1 VLTCCA
7 NSKEHTMNASTSVPP
22 RRPTAGIDWA
32 SDDHAVAVVDPD
44 GVVLKRC
51 IFEHTGAGLRA
62 LVKMLHGADVDAV
75 GIERPDGP
83 VVEALLEADFTVFV
97 IAPNQVKNLRSR
109 YGSAGNKDDR
119 FDAYVLADTI
129 RTDRQRL
136 TALTQ
141 DSPQTVTL
149 RMTVRARKDFIA
161 ARVAMGNQLR
171 AHLQSTL
178 PGVIGLFRDIDSPIT
193 LAFLAR
199 FPSQT
204 KADWRSPTRLQAWL
218 RATGYLNP
226 NNAPALHAHLTA
238 AARGTTGAEADARA
252 AVTLTL
258 VAALSALRTQIK
270 ALEDQIAA
278 QLAAHPDGHIFTS
291 LPRAGTVR
299 AARLLAEIGDARGRY
314 PTPESLVC
322 LAGAAPSTRQSGRVK
337 VVSFRWAADKQ
348 LRGAVTDF
356 AGDSHTANAWAA
368 DLYRRA
374 RERGH
379 DHPHAVRILARAWLH
394 VIWRC
399 WQDSVAYN
407 PANHRALQRILAT
420 AA

>member
-1 VLTCCA
+1 
-7 NSKEHTMNASTSVPP
+7 MNASTPATI

-44 GVVLKRC
+44 GVVVTRC
-51 IFEHTGAGLRA
+51 TVEHTGAGLRVLIKA
-62 LVKMLHGADVDAV
+62 LQRAEVDVV

-83 VVEALLEADFTVFV
+83 VVDALLDAGFTVFV
-97 IAPNQVKNLRSR
+97 IAPNQLKNLRSR

-119 FDAYVLADTI
+119 FDAYVLADTV
-129 RTDRQRL
+129 RTDRHRL

-141 DSPQTVTL
+141 DSPQTLTL
-149 RMTVRARKDFIA
+149 RMTVRARKDLIA
-161 ARVAMGNQLR
+161 ARVAMANQLR
-171 AHLQSTL
+171 AHLQTTL
-178 PGVIGLFRDIDSPIT
+178 PGAIGLFRDIDSPIT
-193 LAFLAR
+193 LVFLTR
-199 FPSQT
+199 FPSQA
-204 KADWRSPTRLQAWL
+204 KADWLSPARLQAWL
-218 RATGYLNP
+218 RSAGYCNP
-226 NNAPALHAHLTA
+226 TNAAALHAHLTA
-238 AARGTTGAEADARA
+238 APRGTTGPEAAARA
-252 AVTLTL
+252 AITLALVT
-258 VAALSALRTQIK
+258 ALRAIRAQIK
-270 ALEDQIAA
+270 ALEDQITA

-322 LAGAAPSTRQSGRVK
+322 LAGAAPSTRQSGKVK
-337 VVSFRWAADKQ
+337 VVSFRWAVDKQ

-356 AGDSHTANAWAA
+356 AGDSHTANAWAQ

-374 RERGH
+374 RDRGH

-399 WQDSVAYN
+399 WQDGVPYN
-407 PANHRALQRILAT
+407 PANHRALQRILAP